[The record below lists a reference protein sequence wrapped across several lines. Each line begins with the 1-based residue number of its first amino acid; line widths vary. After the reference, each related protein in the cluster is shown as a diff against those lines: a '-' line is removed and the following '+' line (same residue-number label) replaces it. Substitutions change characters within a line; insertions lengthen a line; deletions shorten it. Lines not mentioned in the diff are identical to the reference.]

1 MTTKIKSGGLNN
13 NIITTSHLH
22 TNFSVDSDKIAA
34 NAIGPSELNQAANF
48 TFTGTVTGAGD
59 PAKIL
64 QIVHATPINPTSGS
78 TSGSSSYATYITKSI
93 TPSSASN
100 KILILSKMNA
110 YTSTGT
116 TWSGSDWRARLL
128 RGSTEI
134 VNNNMSYSRRN
145 VHATAFHGGDL
156 IINHI
161 DSPNTTSEVTYNYQ
175 AKYNSPSNSMSI
187 YHTEMI
193 LMEVVA

>member
-1 MTTKIKSGGLNN
+1 MALSKI
-13 NIITTSHLH
+13 
-22 TNFSVDSDKIAA
+22 
-34 NAIGPSELNQAANF
+34 QAESMNLADTF
-48 TFTGTVTGAGD
+48 AFTGTVTGAGD
-59 PAKIL
+59 PAKVL

-78 TSGSSSYATYITKSI
+78 TSGSSSYATYITKAI

-145 VHATAFHGGDL
+145 VSATAFHAGDL

-161 DSPNTTSEVTYNYQ
+161 DSPNTTSSVTYNYQ
-175 AKYNSPSNSMSI
+175 AKYNSPS
-187 YHTEMI
+187 I
-193 LMEVVA
+193 L

>member
-1 MTTKIKSGGLNN
+1 MALSKI
-13 NIITTSHLH
+13 
-22 TNFSVDSDKIAA
+22 
-34 NAIGPSELNQAANF
+34 QAESMNLADTF
-48 TFTGTVTGAGD
+48 AFTGTVSGAGD

-93 TPSSASN
+93 TPSNASN

-145 VHATAFHGGDL
+145 VSATAFHAGDL

-193 LMEVVA
+193 LMEIVA

>member
-1 MTTKIKSGGLNN
+1 MAISKIDTAGLAADAVDNT
-13 NIITTSHLH
+13 ILDLAS
-22 TNFSVDSDKIAA
+22 NFA
-34 NAIGPSELNQAANF
+34 
-48 TFTGTVTGAGD
+48 FTGTITGAGD

-145 VHATAFHGGDL
+145 VSATAFHAGDL

-161 DSPNTTSEVTYNYQ
+161 DSPNTTSAVTYNYQ

>member
-1 MTTKIKSGGLNN
+1 MALSKI
-13 NIITTSHLH
+13 
-22 TNFSVDSDKIAA
+22 
-34 NAIGPSELNQAANF
+34 QAESMNLADTF
-48 TFTGTVTGAGD
+48 AFTGTVTGAGD
-59 PAKIL
+59 PAKVL

-78 TSGSSSYATYITKSI
+78 TSGSSSYATYITKAI

-145 VHATAFHGGDL
+145 VSATAFHAGDL

-161 DSPNTTSEVTYNYQ
+161 DSPNTTSSVTYNYQ

-193 LMEVVA
+193 LMEIVA

>member
-1 MTTKIKSGGLNN
+1 MALSKI
-13 NIITTSHLH
+13 
-22 TNFSVDSDKIAA
+22 
-34 NAIGPSELNQAANF
+34 QAESMNLADTF
-48 TFTGTVTGAGD
+48 AFTGTVTGAGD
-59 PAKIL
+59 PAKVL

-78 TSGSSSYATYITKSI
+78 TSGSSSYATYITKAI

-145 VHATAFHGGDL
+145 VSATAFHAGDL

-161 DSPNTTSEVTYNYQ
+161 DSPNTTSSVTYNYQ
-175 AKYNSPSNSMSI
+175 AKYNSPSNAMSI

-193 LMEVVA
+193 LMEIVA